1 MRIIFSRK
9 GFDSQYG
16 GKPSPIFPDGSILS
30 LPIPSLGDTR
40 QLGELWQGDINIGDL
55 ASDLTGGRANRTTCI
70 HFDPDLH
77 GPMLPREQGWR
88 PAFGQV
94 AAAQSHLANQGVG
107 VGDLFL
113 FFGWFRRV
121 ERHAGQW
128 RYIPGS
134 PDFHA
139 IFGWLQVSE
148 VIRVNERINDL
159 AINYPW
165 LKAHPHVAAASR
177 FKSQNN
183 TIYVGADTLHLGRT
197 LMGVCGAGL
206 FREFLPRYRLT
217 ADGKARSLWQ
227 LPAWFSPEGHLSS
240 LSYHGQQSRWTKQ
253 GDSIMLQTVA
263 KGQEFV
269 LNCDHYPES
278 EQWVENLFAPIANEH
293 IADQL

>member
-1 MRIIFSRK
+1 MKLIFSRK

-16 GKPSPIFPDGSILS
+16 GKPSPIFPDGSMLS
-30 LPIPSLGDTR
+30 LPIPSQGDTR
-40 QLGELWQGDINIGDL
+40 QLGELMHGDINIGDL
-55 ASDLTGGRANRTTCI
+55 AADLTGGRANRASHI

-77 GPMLPREQGWR
+77 GPMLARDPGWR

-121 ERHAGQW
+121 ENHAGQW

-139 IFGWLQVSE
+139 IFGWLQVGK
-148 VIRVNERINDL
+148 VIRINERINDL

-165 LKAHPHVAAASR
+165 LKSHPHVAAASR
-177 FKSQNN
+177 FESQNN
-183 TIYVGADTLHLGRT
+183 TIYVGADALRLRRT
-197 LMGVCGAGL
+197 LMGVSGGGV
-206 FREFLPRYRLT
+206 FREFLPRHRLT
-217 ADGKARSLWQ
+217 AEGKARSLWR
-227 LPAWFSPEGHLSS
+227 LPAWFSPEGRLSS
-240 LSYHGQQSRWTKQ
+240 LSYHGLHSRWTRL
-253 GDSIMLQTVA
+253 GDSTLLQTVA

-269 LNCDHYPES
+269 LNCDDYPES
-278 EQWVENLFAPIANEH
+278 EGWIESLFASFTNDQ
-293 IADQL
+293 IADQP